1 MGKKSNC
8 WEFMKCG
15 REPRGKHAKEL
26 GVCRAATFS
35 SVDGLNGGVNGGR
48 ICWAIAGTYCFG
60 EVTGSFTHKN
70 FFCYD
75 CKFHRKVL
83 SEEGIITLKPLVLHV
98 LDHKRSRIRIP

>member
-1 MGKKSNC
+1 MAKKINC

-35 SVDGLNGGVNGGR
+35 SADGLNGGVNGGR
-48 ICWAIAGTYCFG
+48 MCWAIAGTYCFG

-83 SEEGIITLKPLVLHV
+83 EEEGIITLEPPVSQA
-98 LDHKRSRIRIP
+98 LDRKRIRRRVA